1 MFAFRLST
9 YLRHTPLFLIRSSCL
24 STNNTIQQIR
34 PPQTTRL
41 DLDQLLER
49 LDGEA
54 HRRGRLNPGL
64 VRGAMRKAAVELNT
78 INSTQALLL
87 IRCTGS
93 LLISELPRQR
103 QQVLDHMMNIFK
115 QKNVS
120 FDVTHYNSYMRVSL
134 QNNYFFDP
142 IKILE
147 EMKTMNI
154 TPNLTSFR
162 LLIECYARQ
171 GRSDDIQKILNEM
184 KTANFNIEPLTL
196 THLLSSYAQKG
207 HVERIENLFK
217 LFDEL
222 ELKPISETYEQF
234 IIGYLKQG
242 QIDKANKY
250 FVENVS
256 KMDNDSLF
264 RLIVKCA
271 ECQQKDLFE
280 LVINS
285 IDKNSLADI
294 CVSRNLKN
302 NFLSYNNDDL
312 YMLLGPIYSLYNR
325 IIRC

>member
-1 MFAFRLST
+1 MFALRLSNIFRRT
-9 YLRHTPLFLIRSSCL
+9 SYFLIR
-24 STNNTIQQIR
+24 TRNNTIQQIR

-64 VRGAMRKAAVELNT
+64 VRGAMRKAAVELET
-78 INSTQALLL
+78 INPTQALLL

-93 LLISELPRQR
+93 LLVSELPRQR

-134 QNNYFFDP
+134 QNNSFFDP
-142 IKILE
+142 MKIFD
-147 EMKTMNI
+147 EMKNNGI
-154 TPNLTSFR
+154 QPNLTTFR

-171 GRSDDIQKILNEM
+171 GRSNDIQKILNEM
-184 KTANFNIEPLTL
+184 KLANLNIEPLIL

-207 HVERIENLFK
+207 DVERTENLFN
-217 LFDEL
+217 LFHEL

-242 QIDKANKY
+242 KIEQAKKY

-256 KMDNDSLF
+256 KMDNESLF

-271 ECQQKDLFE
+271 ECQQKDFFE

-294 CVSRNLKN
+294 CVSNERY
-302 NFLSYNNDDL
+302 F
-312 YMLLGPIYSLYNR
+312 
-325 IIRC
+325 IRV

>member
-1 MFAFRLST
+1 MFTLRLANFFR
-9 YLRHTPLFLIRSSCL
+9 RTPYFLFQNR
-24 STNNTIQQIR
+24 TNSIQQIR

-64 VRGAMRKAAVELNT
+64 VRGAMRKAAIELPT

-103 QQVLDHMMNIFK
+103 QQVLDHMMKIFK
-115 QKNVS
+115 EKNVS

-134 QNNYFFDP
+134 QNNSFFDP
-142 IKILE
+142 MKIFD
-147 EMKTMNI
+147 EMKKFNI
-154 TPNLTSFR
+154 QPNLTSFR
-162 LLIECYARQ
+162 LLIECYAKQ
-171 GRSDDIQKILNEM
+171 GRSNDIQKILNEM
-184 KTANFNIEPLTL
+184 KLANFNIEPLIL
-196 THLLSSYAQKG
+196 THLLSSYAHKG
-207 HVERIENLFK
+207 DVEHIENLYK
-217 LFDEL
+217 LFQEL

-242 QIDKANKY
+242 QIDQAKKY
-250 FVENVS
+250 FIENVS
-256 KMDNDSLF
+256 KIDNDSLF
-264 RLIVKCA
+264 RLILKCA

-280 LVINS
+280 LAVNA

-294 CVSRNLKN
+294 CVSNQNDIISYLKPIQ
-302 NFLSYNNDDL
+302 FL
-312 YMLLGPIYSLYNR
+312 NR
-325 IIRC
+325 YKNWSDFKYRRLI